1 MEAMNPGEVVFG
13 GPTLSTAEVPRRE
26 SFDLW
31 ASIVSEAM
39 VGCSMEPLDDGP
51 FHGSLTPK
59 VTAESMS
66 IAVVSNSAEIARRN
80 QRHISRAPE
89 PYVIAGLTLSGVVGL
104 TSDEQVLPVPA
115 GAMYLVDGE
124 RPQSVRTTA
133 YQGILVRV
141 PKAALLRSAGLGPGE
156 FPSVTTVEPI
166 AHGALVIDFFRRLA
180 TLPPET
186 AAVPQLLN
194 AGVELLGAAI
204 AIRRG
209 RGLSGHSAQTL
220 DREYLV
226 RFLRANLADPRLTAQ
241 SIAAACGMSRR
252 KLFRAI
258 GPDDGGPMALLRS
271 MRVQHARELLIAG
284 PDRTISS
291 VARACGFATDRHFY
305 RVFRGETGMTPAE
318 YREYILSRP
327 RHA

>member
-59 VTAESMS
+59 VTAESM
-66 IAVVSNSAEIARRN
+66 
-80 QRHISRAPE
+80 
-89 PYVIAGLTLSGVVGL
+89 
-104 TSDEQVLPVPA
+104 
-115 GAMYLVDGE
+115 AM
-124 RPQSVRTTA
+124 
-133 YQGILVRV
+133 
-141 PKAALLRSAGLGPGE
+141 
-156 FPSVTTVEPI
+156 
-166 AHGALVIDFFRRLA
+166 
-180 TLPPET
+180 
-186 AAVPQLLN
+186 
-194 AGVELLGAAI
+194 
-204 AIRRG
+204 
-209 RGLSGHSAQTL
+209 
-220 DREYLV
+220 
-226 RFLRANLADPRLTAQ
+226 
-241 SIAAACGMSRR
+241 
-252 KLFRAI
+252 
-258 GPDDGGPMALLRS
+258 LRS